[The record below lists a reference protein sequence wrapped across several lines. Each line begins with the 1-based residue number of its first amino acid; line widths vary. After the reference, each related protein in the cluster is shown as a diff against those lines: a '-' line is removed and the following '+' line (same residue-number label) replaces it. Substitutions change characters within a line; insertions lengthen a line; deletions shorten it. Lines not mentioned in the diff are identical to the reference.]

1 MPTYDPRQSQA
12 NGTRCAVRGEADA
25 DNCGEL
31 GAALL
36 GGSTQG
42 PIGLDLSGLPFLDS
56 SAVSEL
62 LRVHGAL
69 EADGIEMR
77 IVDPSPAVHRV
88 LEITGL
94 LDVIGIPAS

>member
-1 MPTYDPRQSQA
+1 MDIRMVDD
-12 NGTRCAVRGEADA
+12 GEAVRAVVSGEADA
-25 DNCGEL
+25 DNCSEL

-36 GGSTQG
+36 GDDARG
-42 PIGLDLSGLPFLDS
+42 PLRVDLSALSFLDS

-62 LRVHGAL
+62 LRIQQELA
-69 EADGIEMR
+69 ERDIEMS

-94 LDVIGIPAS
+94 LDLFGIPSA